1 MSQRPSNQSAI
12 SVSPTMRTN
21 SFPFHMVLAGED
33 SCVSPSSFLTP
44 PDNIPVKTI
53 CRRELSP
60 SILAPGTRSPSI
72 LALGTIDLY
81 SKKTATGKS
90 VLRSDEV
97 GIYAARYAMVR
108 PLSRWGVM
116 ECPSQIGRRS
126 LLFFIISFLSAI
138 KEHDMLRL
146 GFHLE
151 SLASADSNL
160 PRHWVHPVL
169 SPGMNSWIKPVES
182 LYICCISGQL
192 GLLGC

>member
-1 MSQRPSNQSAI
+1 
-12 SVSPTMRTN
+12 
-21 SFPFHMVLAGED
+21 
-33 SCVSPSSFLTP
+33 
-44 PDNIPVKTI
+44 
-53 CRRELSP
+53 
-60 SILAPGTRSPSI
+60 
-72 LALGTIDLY
+72 
-81 SKKTATGKS
+81 
-90 VLRSDEV
+90 
-97 GIYAARYAMVR
+97 
-108 PLSRWGVM
+108 M

-169 SPGMNSWIKPVES
+169 SPYMNSWIKPVES